1 MVSIHKNKSR
11 LIEMLKREDIGVIE
25 RFSEKA
31 PGNRKWS
38 LSFWRLDD
46 QLSPKWFAKADGPLM
61 SITSMKIFGSSLE
74 DLYERA
80 LLNAFKS
87 YLQMVVWDI
96 DASSDSPMSE
106 CYAIRELEAP
116 PASYWN
122 PKPDTVWTLKRILK
136 AKKLIQA
143 DVEKCKSIE
152 ALFLMDA
159 LWNG

>member
-1 MVSIHKNKSR
+1 MISIHKNKSL
-11 LIEMLKREDIGVIE
+11 LIEMMKLEYIGVIE
-25 RFSEKA
+25 RSNEKA

-46 QLSPKWFAKADGPLM
+46 RLSSKWFAKAGGPLM
-61 SITSMKIFGSSLE
+61 SITGVKIFSSSLE

-116 PASYWN
+116 PASY
-122 PKPDTVWTLKRILK
+122 
-136 AKKLIQA
+136 
-143 DVEKCKSIE
+143 
-152 ALFLMDA
+152 
-159 LWNG
+159 